1 MTHLL
6 RLLGLVALLAGGAAM
21 AQPTPRPPACQA
33 AEPRQ
38 FDFWI
43 GRWEVFT
50 PDGKK
55 AGDNVIEAID
65 GGCALLERWTGRGGF
80 SGTSL
85 NSWDRGAKQWRQHWV
100 DNQGGL
106 LRLTGR
112 LEGGSMVLE
121 SSGPHPDKPDATRRQ
136 RIRWTP
142 LPDGA
147 VRQLWEQSDDGGATW
162 AVAFDGRYVH
172 LRP

>member
-1 MTHLL
+1 MKLAAAA
-6 RLLGLVALLAGGAAM
+6 GAALLACHAL
-21 AQPTPRPPACQA
+21 AQAPPPTAPPCSA
-33 AEPRQ
+33 AEHRQ

-55 AGDNVIEAID
+55 AGENHIEAID
-65 GGCALLERWTGRGGF
+65 GGCALIERWRGNGGF
-80 SGTSL
+80 TGTSL
-85 NSWDRGAKQWRQHWV
+85 NSWDAQAKQWRQHWI

-106 LRLTGR
+106 LQLAGA
-112 LEGGSMVLE
+112 LDDASMVLA
-121 SSGPHPDKPDATRRQ
+121 SSGPDPSRPAATLRQ

-147 VRQLWEQSDDGGATW
+147 VRQHWETSTDNGVTW
-162 AVAFDGRYVH
+162 TTAFDGRYVK
-172 LRP
+172 PK

>member
-1 MTHLL
+1 MLL
-6 RLLGLVALLAGGAAM
+6 RIALATLVAAAPS
-21 AQPTPRPPACQA
+21 AAIACDA
-33 AEPRQ
+33 AEHRA

-55 AGDNVIEAID
+55 AGDNHIEAID
-65 GGCALLERWTGRGGF
+65 GGCALIERWRGGGGF

-85 NSWDRGAKQWRQHWV
+85 NSWDGEARVWRQHWV

-106 LRLTGR
+106 LRLA
-112 LEGGSMVLE
+112 GGLDGKAMVLASAE
-121 SSGPHPDKPDATRRQ
+121 PNPKKPGATLRQ

-142 LPDGA
+142 LPGGE
-147 VRQLWEQSDDGGATW
+147 VRQHWETSEDDGTTW
-162 AVAFDGRYVH
+162 TTAFDGRYVKTK
-172 LRP
+172 